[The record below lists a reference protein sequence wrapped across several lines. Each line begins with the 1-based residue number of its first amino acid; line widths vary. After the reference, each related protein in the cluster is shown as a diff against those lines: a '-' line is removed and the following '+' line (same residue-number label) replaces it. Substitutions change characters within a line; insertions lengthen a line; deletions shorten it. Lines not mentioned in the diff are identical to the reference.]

1 MSKQT
6 LASRNAS
13 DAEHS
18 QLIFDTDDRSTETN
32 GPKMTIEDFTLTKV
46 VGRGNFGKV
55 YLAIKN
61 DTKKFYAVKTLKKI
75 DVA

>member
-1 MSKQT
+1 
-6 LASRNAS
+6 
-13 DAEHS
+13 
-18 QLIFDTDDRSTETN
+18 
-32 GPKMTIEDFTLTKV
+32 MTIEDFTLTKV